1 MQRLEDPQPVLST
14 STDLQRK
21 HSQDVVHD
29 VRELRSLPLSLL
41 LTSLLLDFALFAS
54 LVPLYVHRTV
64 PCAYSLRMLFTLSVN
79 FRIQWRQ
86 GKKKERKRPSNLK
99 IPAELRVGLGGDAST
114 SQITTLGVLKHLAT
128 NGICLLTVIVS
139 RWIG

>member
-21 HSQDVVHD
+21 HSRDVVHD

-79 FRIQWRQ
+79 S
-86 GKKKERKRPSNLK
+86 GGKERREKERGKRPSNLK
-99 IPAELRVGLGGDAST
+99 IPA
-114 SQITTLGVLKHLAT
+114 
-128 NGICLLTVIVS
+128 
-139 RWIG
+139 